1 MSIFA
6 TPIIHKVLIKTSR
19 EKVFENLTTAEGLDG
34 WFTNGTFVDLRPG
47 GKIIFKWVDWGP
59 DKINSQAICPIVEVK
74 IPEKFVFK
82 WWEDHYTTVEI
93 DLLEVEGGTVVNVKE
108 YGYADTLE
116 GHSRCLECAAGWG
129 EALTLLKFYCEHGLR
144 Y

>member
-6 TPIIHKVLIKTSR
+6 TPIFHKVLIRSHR
-19 EKVFENLTTAEGLDG
+19 EKVFDNLTTAEGLDG
-34 WFTNGTFVDLRPG
+34 WFTNGAVVDRRPG

-59 DKINSQAICPIVEVK
+59 DKVNTQAFCPIVEVK
-74 IPEKFVFK
+74 IPERLVFK

-93 DLLEVEGGTVVNVKE
+93 NFHEVEEGTVVYIKE

-116 GHSRCLECAAGWG
+116 GHRRCLECATGWG
-129 EALTLLKFYCEHGLR
+129 EALTLLKFYSEHGLK